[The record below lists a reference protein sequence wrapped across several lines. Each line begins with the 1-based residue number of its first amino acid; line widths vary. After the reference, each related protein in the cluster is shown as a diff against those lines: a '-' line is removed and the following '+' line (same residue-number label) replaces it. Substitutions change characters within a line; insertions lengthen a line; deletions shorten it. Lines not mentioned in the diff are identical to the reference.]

1 MSSYLNAKLTLFKDI
16 LKKSIII
23 SDREIQPFKKIQHIA
38 KKKNL
43 KLIDIS
49 NELNKAKR
57 LAPTV
62 FTDFKL
68 KNLSMAIEAV
78 KLCGLKTKLI
88 YKTIKTK
95 DVDGR
100 LELIKKYPNEI
111 SVFVDYAH
119 TPDALLKSLKSL
131 KKIMGKILL

>member
-1 MSSYLNAKLTLFKDI
+1 MIIEASSHGLDQKRLNDIKYKAAIFTNFSQDHLDYHLTMSSYLNTKLTLFKDI

-57 LAPTV
+57 LAQ
-62 FTDFKL
+62 L
-68 KNLSMAIEAV
+68 YL
-78 KLCGLKTKLI
+78 LI
-88 YKTIKTK
+88 
-95 DVDGR
+95 
-100 LELIKKYPNEI
+100 LN
-111 SVFVDYAH
+111 
-119 TPDALLKSLKSL
+119 
-131 KKIMGKILL
+131 